1 MTTLTVAPVSA
12 HRREHPVPW
21 KAMARVTWLQRRST
35 LIGLLVVFVA
45 CAVAIVAGQ
54 ASTHATYASFVA
66 NGCVQN
72 RFHTPCGTFENWFA
86 NNTDLFS
93 AMVIALHVVPVVI
106 GVFVGAPLLSRELE
120 SGTFRFTW
128 TQGVGRSRAV
138 VTTLVLLALFVTVAT
153 CVLGLLL
160 NWFAHPFEIIGIESQ
175 WQSGLFDTTG
185 PMLVAWTLF
194 ALALGTFLGAL
205 IGRTVAAMAVTAAT
219 VGGLLVVSFVWLV
232 HQLEAFG
239 ALATTRIMPMG
250 LNIGQL
256 NQPGSLFNGPVG
268 SWLVRAWFTGPD
280 GKRLSVAAAYN
291 VIGRMYGGPATGKVG
306 PSRWLSVHHYIY
318 WVSYQPA
325 SRFWIFQTFAAAIL
339 IGIAVLLAFA
349 TVRLVRRRA

>member
-1 MTTLTVAPVSA
+1 VSP
-12 HRREHPVPW
+12 RRHEHPVPW

-35 LIGLLVVFVA
+35 LIGLLGVFVA
-45 CAVAIVAGQ
+45 CAVAIVVGQ
-54 ASTHATYASFVA
+54 TGTHATYASFVA

-72 RFHTPCGTFENWFA
+72 RFHTPCGNFENWFA
-86 NNTDLFS
+86 DNTDLFS

-128 TQGVGRSRAV
+128 TQAVGRSRAV

-185 PMLVAWTLF
+185 PMLAAWTLF
-194 ALALGTFLGAL
+194 ALAFGTFLGAL

-232 HQLEAFG
+232 ARLEAIG
-239 ALATTRIMPMG
+239 ALATTQLIPMG
-250 LNIGQL
+250 LNVGQL
-256 NQPGSLFNGPVG
+256 NVPGAQFNGPVG
-268 SWLVRAWFTGPD
+268 SWLVRAWFTGP
-280 GKRLSVAAAYN
+280 GGMHLSAAAADN
-291 VIGRMYGGPATGKVG
+291 VIGRMYNGASNGKVG

-325 SRFWIFQTFAAAIL
+325 SRFWVFQIIAAATL
-339 IGIAVLLAFA
+339 VVLAALLVFA